1 MISIK
6 SKQLRRSLYP
16 IKIDIKFDVHDIRK
30 YPAIDIADELRLINQ
45 NFLLNI
51 KPEELFNFAFLS
63 TEKKILAP
71 NITSMLEFYDKT
83 VALFATQIL
92 RQKTDK
98 LRASVI
104 IHLFSVV
111 QQLYIKNHDI
121 HSIRIILATFD
132 HPSIFRLRETWRKF
146 RIQKPKFYTALK
158 YLWNVFSQENNWDD
172 YHSWLE
178 QKFIK
183 DCLNKNQPML
193 LFIGYLLSKMI
204 IDHYRYYE
212 ISNHNK
218 NEKSSRV
225 HMTFIE
231 YIKSSPK
238 HYK

>member
-30 YPAIDIADELRLINQ
+30 YPAIDIADELTLINQ

-104 IHLFSVV
+104 IHLFS
-111 QQLYIKNHDI
+111 
-121 HSIRIILATFD
+121 
-132 HPSIFRLRETWRKF
+132 
-146 RIQKPKFYTALK
+146 
-158 YLWNVFSQENNWDD
+158 
-172 YHSWLE
+172 
-178 QKFIK
+178 
-183 DCLNKNQPML
+183 
-193 LFIGYLLSKMI
+193 
-204 IDHYRYYE
+204 
-212 ISNHNK
+212 
-218 NEKSSRV
+218 
-225 HMTFIE
+225 
-231 YIKSSPK
+231 
-238 HYK
+238 